1 MNIFREIPKRLLK
14 SRSSGHQQSVRWYSE
29 WPRRKGAVAYLA
41 AVLLAVLFAFVSFAV
56 DTGVLALTQINMQ
69 NAVDAAALAAS
80 QEIRG
85 AILLAGEDEGTT
97 IADANAIAVTNAK
110 QIAEQVALANGIFI
124 DPEVDVEFG
133 NRSYDEDTASWPIA
147 WNVAPYNVVR
157 VTARRD
163 QENIAQPDGKIKL
176 NFGWAVGMP
185 TAELRTSASAFIEAR
200 DIALVLDYSGS
211 MNFDSQ
217 FRSDTIDKLGQ
228 TAVEDNLHDIWA
240 DLDSPTY
247 GNLEFDPDFATVSKS
262 PGAVTWT
269 GSTIEINYSQ
279 TVAQVYLQFRN
290 GGGQAFD
297 GGSPGQIESFQGTGS
312 YSGKLIEIAWLRVGA
327 DWTPYSFYSYSD
339 IKQALGL
346 DVIPYPYPSGSWN
359 DYIDYCR
366 DSNGST
372 SMYDVQ
378 IYYAGHR
385 RQFGMLTLVEF
396 WVKHEK
402 GFTQTPDLWKTRHY
416 PFHAVKEGAT
426 LFCDFLT
433 DLEFGDYL
441 GLVTYDEVSRIE
453 FGLND
458 DGMPYVDLYG
468 QPLTPD
474 YDAIDTIQMHKQA
487 GHYGF
492 VTNIGGGIDDAI
504 QLLTD
509 YGRNGARPTIIVMTD
524 GNANRKDSNWTLPPD
539 WDWDQVTD
547 FDGDGSADYS
557 TSNVNKLYAIGKA
570 KEAVDLGF
578 TVHSM
583 SVGANADRE
592 LMAAIAFIG
601 GGLWIDIPGG
611 STVSE
616 MEEQVSS
623 AFSQIAA
630 NVPPVKLIYDLP

>member
-1 MNIFREIPKRLLK
+1 MNVAREISNRLLK
-14 SRSSGHQQSVRWYSE
+14 SESHGQYQSARCNSSL
-29 WPRRKGAVAYLA
+29 PRRKGAVAYLA

-85 AILLAGEDEGTT
+85 AILQAGGDDGLT
-97 IADANAIAVTNAK
+97 IGDANNLAVANARM
-110 QIAEQVALANGIFI
+110 IAEEVALANGIFI
-124 DPEVDVEFG
+124 DPDVDVEFG
-133 NRSYDEDTASWPIA
+133 NRSYDENTDSWPIA
-147 WNVAPYNVVR
+147 WNVPPYNVVR
-157 VTARRD
+157 VSARRD
-163 QENIAQPDGKIKL
+163 QENPAQPDGKIKL
-176 NFGWAVGMP
+176 NFGWAVGLP
-185 TAELRTSASAFIEAR
+185 TAALKASASAFIEAR

-217 FRSDTIDKLGQ
+217 FRADTIDKLGQ
-228 TAVEDNLHDIWA
+228 TAVEDNLQDIWQ
-240 DLDSPTY
+240 DLGAPTY
-247 GNLEFDPDFATVSKS
+247 GNLEFEPQYATVNLA

-269 GSTIEINYSQ
+269 GSTIDINYSQ
-279 TVAQVYLQFRN
+279 TVAMVYLQYLN
-290 GGGQAFD
+290 GGGQAFS
-297 GGSPGQIESFQGTGS
+297 GGSPGQIETFQGTGS
-312 YSGKLIEIAWLRVGA
+312 YSGDLIMNAWLQVGD
-327 DWTPYSFYSYSD
+327 DWIPYRFYTYAA
-339 IKQALGL
+339 IKNAFGL
-346 DVIPYPYPSGSWN
+346 HSVPYPYPSGSWN

-372 SMYDVQ
+372 SWYDVQ
-378 IYYAGHR
+378 VYHAGHR
-385 RQFGMLTLVEF
+385 RKFGMLTLVEF
-396 WVKHEK
+396 WVKHHK

-441 GLVTYDEVSRIE
+441 GLVTYDETSRIE
-453 FGLND
+453 YGLND
-458 DGMPYVDLYG
+458 VGMPYVDLNG
-468 QPLTPD
+468 EPLTSD
-474 YDAIDTIQMHKQA
+474 YDAIDTIQAHKQA

-492 VTNIGGGIDDAI
+492 LTNIGGGIDDAI

-509 YGRNGARPTIIVMTD
+509 NGRNGARPTIIVMTD
-524 GNANRKDSNWTLPPD
+524 GNANRRDYSWSLPAD

-557 TSNVNKLYAIGKA
+557 TSDANKLYAIGKA

-578 TVHSM
+578 TVHTM
-583 SVGANADRE
+583 SVGANADRD

-616 MEEQVSS
+616 MEEQVSA

-630 NVPPVKLIYDLP
+630 NVPPAKLIYDLP

>member
-1 MNIFREIPKRLLK
+1 MSIARGISSRLLK
-14 SRSSGHQQSVRWYSE
+14 RLRNHQRGCRCYSGS
-29 WPRRKGAVAYLA
+29 PRRKGAVAYLA

-56 DTGVLALTQINMQ
+56 DTGVLALTQINLQ

-85 AILLAGEDEGTT
+85 AILQAGEDDGMT
-97 IADANAIAVTNAK
+97 IGDANNLAVTNARL
-110 QIAEQVALANGIFI
+110 IAEQVALANGVFI
-124 DPEVDVEFG
+124 DPDVDVEFG
-133 NRSYDEDTASWPIA
+133 NRSYDEASDSWPIT
-147 WNVAPYNVVR
+147 WNLPPYNVVR

-163 QENIAQPDGKIKL
+163 QENMAQPDGKIKL

-185 TAELRTSASAFIEAR
+185 TAALKASASAFIEAR

-211 MNFDSQ
+211 MNYDSQ
-217 FRSDTIDKLGQ
+217 FREDTIDKLGQ
-228 TAVEDNLHDIWA
+228 TAVEENLQDIWG
-240 DLDSPTY
+240 DLGSPTY
-247 GNLEFDPDFATVSKS
+247 GNLEFEPKYATVSLS

-269 GSTIEINYSQ
+269 GSTIEVNYSQ
-279 TVAQVYLQFRN
+279 TVSQVYLQYLD
-290 GGGQAFD
+290 GGGQAFS

-312 YSGKLIEIAWLRVGA
+312 YSGDMIMNAWLRVGN
-327 DWTPYSFYSYSD
+327 DWIPYRFYTYSA
-339 IKQALGL
+339 IKTAFGL
-346 DVIPYPYPSGSWN
+346 HSVPYPYPSGSWD

-372 SMYDVQ
+372 SLYDVQ
-378 IYYAGHR
+378 IYHAGHR
-385 RQFGMLTLVEF
+385 RKFGMLTLVEF
-396 WVKHEK
+396 WVKHHK
-402 GFTQTPDLWKTRHY
+402 GFSQTPDLWKTRHY

-426 LFCDFLT
+426 LFCDFLA

-441 GLVTYDEVSRIE
+441 GLVTYDETSRIE
-453 FGLND
+453 YGLND
-458 DGMPYVDLYG
+458 AGMPYVDLNG
-468 QPLTPD
+468 DPLTSD
-474 YDAIDTIQMHKQA
+474 YDAIDTIQAHKQA

-492 VTNIGGGIDDAI
+492 LTNIGGGIDDAI
-504 QLLTD
+504 QLLSGN
-509 YGRNGARPTIIVMTD
+509 GRNGARPTIIVMTD
-524 GNANRKDSNWTLPPD
+524 GNANRRDSSWSLPAD

-557 TSNVNKLYAIGKA
+557 TSDVNKLYAIGKA

-578 TVHSM
+578 TVHTM
-583 SVGANADRE
+583 SVGANADRD

-630 NVPPVKLIYDLP
+630 NVPPAKLIYDLP